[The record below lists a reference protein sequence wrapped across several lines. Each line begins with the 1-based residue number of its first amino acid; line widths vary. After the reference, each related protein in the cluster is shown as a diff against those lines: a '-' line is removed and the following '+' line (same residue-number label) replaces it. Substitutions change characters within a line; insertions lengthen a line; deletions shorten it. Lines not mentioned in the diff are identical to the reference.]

1 MKKPLLE
8 CCVDCVES
16 ALAAKQGGADRL
28 ELCANLLIGGTT
40 PDINLYHRIREQCDI
55 LINVLIRPRF
65 GDFCYTD
72 EEFEIIRRD
81 VKMFREAGA
90 DGVVIGIL
98 KPDGSLDVE
107 RMAILMEEAKGMSV
121 TLHRAFDV
129 CSDPMLALRQSKELG
144 IDTILTSGQKNT
156 ALEGRDLL
164 TTLVREAAGEI
175 DILIGSGVKDSVIEP
190 LAKQT
195 GATSFHMSGK
205 ITLDSPMVY
214 RKEDVS
220 MGLPLVSEYT
230 IWQTSAEKIA
240 KARAVLDAVCR

>member
-16 ALAAKQGGADRL
+16 ALAAKKGGADRL
-28 ELCANLLIGGTT
+28 ELCANLIIGGTT

-107 RMAILMEEAKGMSV
+107 RMKILMEEAGPLSV

-129 CSDPMLALRQSKELG
+129 CADPMQALQQAKELG

-156 ALEGRDLL
+156 AIEGSQLL
-164 TTLVREAAGEI
+164 QELVKAANGDV
-175 DILIGSGVKDSVIEP
+175 DILLPHVRQNHAGQPYDLPQRGRQHGPADDERIHHLADQRRRDCQGAQGSGPGRSITP
-190 LAKQT
+190 ILPIRQFT
-195 GATSFHMSGK
+195 LIRRTS
-205 ITLDSPMVY
+205 Y
-214 RKEDVS
+214 
-220 MGLPLVSEYT
+220 
-230 IWQTSAEKIA
+230 
-240 KARAVLDAVCR
+240 VL